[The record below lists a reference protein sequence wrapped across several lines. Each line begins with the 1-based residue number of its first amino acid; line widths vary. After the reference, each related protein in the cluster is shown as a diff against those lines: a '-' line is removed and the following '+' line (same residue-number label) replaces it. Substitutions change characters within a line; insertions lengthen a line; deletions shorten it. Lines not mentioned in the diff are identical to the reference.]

1 MLSAGEY
8 LLKKQAIAR
17 IGRNEMTA
25 LSTLTDRQLERKIVE
40 ILHGTENKDINEA
53 FDEGEFAF
61 TKNPSGIMPL
71 VIALGISLVYMRD
84 YWSAHWLNEE
94 NDEDCEA
101 TSENPYRALT
111 ECVLRVLGDKNE
123 PRMEKW

>member
-1 MLSAGEY
+1 MTDLSA
-8 LLKKQAIAR
+8 
-17 IGRNEMTA
+17 
-25 LSTLTDRQLERKIVE
+25 LTDRQLERKIVD
-40 ILHGTENKDINEA
+40 ILYGTDDKDINQLW
-53 FDEGEFAF
+53 DKGRFAY
-61 TKNPSGIMPL
+61 TKDPSIIMPL
-71 VIALGISLVYMRD
+71 AIALGISLVYMGD